1 VSGNL
6 NVMNY
11 FRAC

>member
-1 VSGNL
+1 MSGNL